1 MAVEGLIYKSRFDP
15 RTDDICCFCSGAILV
30 DALCLASLSEG
41 QGVVKRR
48 GGGNRGKDG
57 DVGCGGWCG
66 EGGGGGQRAPLCV
79 LIPFIVGALVSEDL
93 ISRQICQ

>member
-1 MAVEGLIYKSRFDP
+1 MLLLFRRHPGRCPLP
-15 RTDDICCFCSGAILV
+15 GQL
-30 DALCLASLSEG
+30 EG